1 MKKIRFCTLYPR
13 GSAVEFYKDV
23 GQIPYTLAKMGKA
36 EATMICCYATKEEA
50 DLKKMPELHYEQK
63 KMLCGNQTLTGLLY
77 LLTHARK
84 IDWLNVYHGG
94 RHCYYWIKLYKLLNP
109 KGKVYL
115 KLDLS
120 YAGCEMYQNSE
131 KERNIFEK
139 TAAVSD
145 IVSVESKKIKKL
157 TAEFTKQNIRVVP
170 NGYINEA
177 ETIPQVNREKQF
189 ITVGRLG
196 TPEKATDILL
206 EAFAQ
211 SANSHDWTL
220 KLVGSVAQDF
230 QTWLEDF
237 YNRYPEIKERIIFTG
252 PIYEREALYREY
264 RKARVFVLPS
274 RWEAFPLVG
283 PEALYNGCR
292 MILSDTIPPIEELT
306 GNLAYGEVVK
316 AADVES
322 LKEALIRETERN
334 TAEQEAEEIA
344 TYAREHLSWYSIC
357 ENLLTEMEGEI

>member
-1 MKKIRFCTLYPR
+1 MKKNEIY
-13 GSAVEFYKDV
+13 
-23 GQIPYTLAKMGKA
+23 
-36 EATMICCYATKEEA
+36 
-50 DLKKMPELHYEQK
+50 LKKP
-63 KMLCGNQTLTGLLY
+63 LLY
-77 LLTHARK
+77 R
-84 IDWLNVYHGG
+84 
-94 RHCYYWIKLYKLLNP
+94 
-109 KGKVYL
+109 
-115 KLDLS
+115 
-120 YAGCEMYQNSE
+120 
-131 KERNIFEK
+131 
-139 TAAVSD
+139 
-145 IVSVESKKIKKL
+145 
-157 TAEFTKQNIRVVP
+157 
-170 NGYINEA
+170 
-177 ETIPQVNREKQF
+177 
-189 ITVGRLG
+189 
-196 TPEKATDILL
+196 PEKATDILL

-283 PEALYNGCR
+283 PEALHNGCR